1 MLTYPNTSIE
11 VLPGDILY
19 SPVGCST
26 YFVGHSVI
34 IGTDFQIK
42 EVLPGKPAWCSI
54 SIERFWTRHF
64 RGDRISLLR
73 SAKGADA
80 AANWATMHLEK
91 FQSYN
96 LLNYNIQN
104 VEKSYCYKFVT
115 QAYFFGANVR
125 VVRNMHRLLLPQ
137 DIKKSPRLQK
147 IAVMEV

>member
-1 MLTYPNTSIE
+1 MFTYPNTSIE

-19 SPVGCST
+19 SPVGRST

-34 IGTDFQIK
+34 IGTDFHIK
-42 EVLPGKPAWCSI
+42 EVLPGKPAWRSI

-73 SAKGADA
+73 SPYGAHMA
-80 AANWATMHLEK
+80 AAWATRHIEK

-96 LLNYNIQN
+96 LLNYDIENF
-104 VEKSYCYKFVT
+104 EKSYCYKFVA
-115 QAYFFGANVR
+115 QAYFFGADVR
-125 VVRNMHRLLLPQ
+125 VVRNMHRLLLPH
-137 DIKKSPRLQK
+137 DIKKSPRLQT